1 MRNKKIFISL
11 LMATSLLAENI
22 NAYADE
28 SEPDYAIEDLTEP
41 TDSDEESNDVVVEED
56 EDYTSNTDEEKEDEK
71 EDDEKEDDEEK
82 EDEEKVQIE
91 ELSDN
96 KELLEEEEEE
106 NFEEEE
112 KVVKKALARVATIYH
127 LKEDGTVVKINRTIT
142 EDEDGNIAVEDIEE
156 EIGEMIDGEFYL
168 THMEPVEYDLCHIN
182 IEYSKG
188 IEKIENLNGT
198 ESMKTTLNTNFTIGA
213 GESIMSIEHSSD
225 ISDILSKIDFG
236 DTVNSGVDIVA
247 SIDIDGNISIESAV
261 AREPEHIESE
271 IKLFEKAEMDFEF
284 DVEYSD
290 EETLDGSEE
299 ETDSNT
305 DEDAVPLDDAIV
317 KEELAV
323 VEEEA
328 EEADEAAKDINIEP
342 DNDSSEESTDSSSDE
357 SSASSSSDENSNSD
371 IK

>member
-41 TDSDEESNDVVVEED
+41 TDSDEECNDVVVEED
-56 EDYTSNTDEEKEDEK
+56 EDYTSNTDEEKEDEDE
-71 EDDEKEDDEEK
+71 EDDEEDDEEK

-91 ELSDN
+91 EIADS
-96 KELLEEEEEE
+96 KELIEEEEE
-106 NFEEEE
+106 NLEEEE

-142 EDEDGNIAVEDIEE
+142 EDEEGNIAVEDIEE

-182 IEYSKG
+182 IEYSKE
-188 IEKIENLNGT
+188 IEKIENFNGT

-290 EETLDGSEE
+290 EEILDGSEE

-305 DEDAVPLDDAIV
+305 EEDAVPLDDAIV

-328 EEADEAAKDINIEP
+328 EEADEAATDINIEP
-342 DNDSSEESTDSSSDE
+342 DNDSSEESTNSSSDE